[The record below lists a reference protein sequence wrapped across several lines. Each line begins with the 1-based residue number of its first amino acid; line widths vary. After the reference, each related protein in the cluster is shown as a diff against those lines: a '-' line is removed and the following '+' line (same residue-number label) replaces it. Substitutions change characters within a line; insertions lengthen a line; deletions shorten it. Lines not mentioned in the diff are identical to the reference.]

1 MLGTAQSGE
10 CNNDQT
16 KSQSSWYYI
25 LLEGDKQQTNKQIMA
40 SALEK
45 NKLGKICREYWGGDS
60 ILQIYIDS

>member
-1 MLGTAQSGE
+1 MTKQS
-10 CNNDQT
+10 
-16 KSQSSWYYI
+16 KSQSSWDYI
-25 LLEGDKQQTNKQIMA
+25 LLEGDKQQTNKQITA